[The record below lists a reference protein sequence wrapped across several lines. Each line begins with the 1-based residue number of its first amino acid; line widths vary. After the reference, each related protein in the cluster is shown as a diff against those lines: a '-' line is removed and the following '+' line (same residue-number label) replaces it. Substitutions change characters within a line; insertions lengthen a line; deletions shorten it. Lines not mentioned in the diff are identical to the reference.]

1 LIKNLQNIYSY
12 SVLNFID
19 KGLIFLT
26 PLIILKFFDD
36 KVLYNTIE
44 YVYSISTILV
54 IFFDLGL
61 KNYIFFYLK
70 KSKTYNHDLNNINNT
85 FYFYIFYIFVF
96 LGIILT
102 LYYLNNLNHLKYIL
116 GLIIIRILYL
126 TIINFYKIVYRAN
139 DIPSKIFIF
148 SIPVSLVTFVLL
160 YINYEFLNFDNLLI
174 FFMAQSL
181 FLILYIIVKFN
192 FKSIVTKINSKIIL
206 LKKSLKFTFPL
217 MLSVM
222 FYNSMMNYGKIYSFN
237 FLNVEEM
244 TFLSFSQRL
253 FIILTFFHATY
264 IGFFQKKIYLTSDNH
279 FNKRLFINYFLLII
293 LINIILTFS
302 SSYISTIFNVRITN
316 FNIIVLLSTHSC
328 LWCFSAYFETY
339 LTKTNN
345 NNFIMKSTIFSMIVF
360 IFTLNILTY
369 DFLYSFCISL
379 NLSIFIHVLL
389 ILFKIKKVGI
399 KLNK

>member
-1 LIKNLQNIYSY
+1 MIKNLQNIYSY
-12 SVLNFID
+12 SVLNFFD

-44 YVYSISTILV
+44 YVYSVSTILV

-61 KNYIFFYLK
+61 KNYTFFYLK
-70 KSKTYNHDLNNINNT
+70 KSKTYNQDLNNINNT

-102 LYYLNNLNHLKYIL
+102 LYYFNNLNHLKYIL
-116 GLIIIRILYL
+116 GFIIIRILYL
-126 TIINFYKIVYRAN
+126 TIINFYKIIYRAN

-174 FFMAQSL
+174 FFTAQSL

-192 FKSIVTKINSKIIL
+192 FKLILTKINSKIIL

-237 FLNVEEM
+237 FLNIEEM

-316 FNIIVLLSTHSC
+316 FNIILLLSTHSC

-360 IFTLNILTY
+360 IFTLNIVTY

>member
-1 LIKNLQNIYSY
+1 MIKNLQNIYSY

>member
-1 LIKNLQNIYSY
+1 MIKNLQNIYSY
-12 SVLNFID
+12 SVLNFFD

-44 YVYSISTILV
+44 YVYSVSTILV

-61 KNYIFFYLK
+61 KNYTFFYLK
-70 KSKTYNHDLNNINNT
+70 KSKTYNQDLNNINNT

-102 LYYLNNLNHLKYIL
+102 LYYFNNLNHLKYIL
-116 GLIIIRILYL
+116 GFIIIRILYL
-126 TIINFYKIVYRAN
+126 TIINFYKIIYRAN

-174 FFMAQSL
+174 FFTAQSL

-192 FKSIVTKINSKIIL
+192 FKLIVTKINSKIIL

-237 FLNVEEM
+237 FLNIEEM

-264 IGFFQKKIYLTSDNH
+264 VGFFQKKIYLTSDNH

-316 FNIIVLLSTHSC
+316 FNIILLLSTHSC

>member
-1 LIKNLQNIYSY
+1 MIKNLQNIYSY

-160 YINYEFLNFDNLLI
+160 YINYVFLNFDNLLI

-339 LTKTNN
+339 LTK
-345 NNFIMKSTIFSMIVF
+345 
-360 IFTLNILTY
+360 
-369 DFLYSFCISL
+369 
-379 NLSIFIHVLL
+379 
-389 ILFKIKKVGI
+389 
-399 KLNK
+399 NK

>member
-1 LIKNLQNIYSY
+1 MIKNLQNIYSY
-12 SVLNFID
+12 SVLNFFD

-44 YVYSISTILV
+44 YVYSVSTILV

-61 KNYIFFYLK
+61 KNYTFFYLK
-70 KSKTYNHDLNNINNT
+70 KSKTYNQDLNNINNT

-102 LYYLNNLNHLKYIL
+102 LYYFNNLNHLKYIL
-116 GLIIIRILYL
+116 GFIIIRILYL
-126 TIINFYKIVYRAN
+126 TIINFYKIIYRAN

-174 FFMAQSL
+174 FFTAQSL

-192 FKSIVTKINSKIIL
+192 FKLIVTKINSKIIL

-237 FLNVEEM
+237 FLDIGEM

-264 IGFFQKKIYLTSDNH
+264 VGFFQKKIYLTSDNH

-316 FNIIVLLSTHSC
+316 FNIILLLSTHSC

>member
-1 LIKNLQNIYSY
+1 MIKNLQNIYSY

-160 YINYEFLNFDNLLI
+160 YINYVFLNFDNLLI

>member
-12 SVLNFID
+12 SVLNFFD

-44 YVYSISTILV
+44 YVYSVSTILV

-61 KNYIFFYLK
+61 KNYTFFYLK
-70 KSKTYNHDLNNINNT
+70 KSKTYNQDLNNINNT

-102 LYYLNNLNHLKYIL
+102 LYYFNNLNHLKYIL
-116 GLIIIRILYL
+116 GFIIIRILYL
-126 TIINFYKIVYRAN
+126 TIINFYKIIYRAN

-174 FFMAQSL
+174 FFTAQSL

-192 FKSIVTKINSKIIL
+192 FKLIVTKINSKIIL

-237 FLNVEEM
+237 FLNIEEM

-264 IGFFQKKIYLTSDNH
+264 VGFFQKKIYLTSDNH

-293 LINIILTFS
+293 LINTILIFS
-302 SSYISTIFNVRITN
+302 SNYISTIFNVRITN
-316 FNIIVLLSTHSC
+316 FNIILLLSTHSC

-399 KLNK
+399 KFNK

>member
-1 LIKNLQNIYSY
+1 
-12 SVLNFID
+12 
-19 KGLIFLT
+19 
-26 PLIILKFFDD
+26 
-36 KVLYNTIE
+36 
-44 YVYSISTILV
+44 
-54 IFFDLGL
+54 
-61 KNYIFFYLK
+61 
-70 KSKTYNHDLNNINNT
+70 
-85 FYFYIFYIFVF
+85 
-96 LGIILT
+96 
-102 LYYLNNLNHLKYIL
+102 
-116 GLIIIRILYL
+116 
-126 TIINFYKIVYRAN
+126 
-139 DIPSKIFIF
+139 
-148 SIPVSLVTFVLL
+148 
-160 YINYEFLNFDNLLI
+160 
-174 FFMAQSL
+174 
-181 FLILYIIVKFN
+181 
-192 FKSIVTKINSKIIL
+192 
-206 LKKSLKFTFPL
+206 
-217 MLSVM
+217 
-222 FYNSMMNYGKIYSFN
+222 
-237 FLNVEEM
+237 M

>member
-1 LIKNLQNIYSY
+1 M
-12 SVLNFID
+12 
-19 KGLIFLT
+19 
-26 PLIILKFFDD
+26 
-36 KVLYNTIE
+36 YNTIE

-192 FKSIVTKINSKIIL
+192 FKSIVSKINSKIIL

-222 FYNSMMNYGKIYSFN
+222 FYNSMMNYG
-237 FLNVEEM
+237 
-244 TFLSFSQRL
+244 
-253 FIILTFFHATY
+253 
-264 IGFFQKKIYLTSDNH
+264 
-279 FNKRLFINYFLLII
+279 
-293 LINIILTFS
+293 
-302 SSYISTIFNVRITN
+302 
-316 FNIIVLLSTHSC
+316 
-328 LWCFSAYFETY
+328 
-339 LTKTNN
+339 
-345 NNFIMKSTIFSMIVF
+345 
-360 IFTLNILTY
+360 
-369 DFLYSFCISL
+369 
-379 NLSIFIHVLL
+379 
-389 ILFKIKKVGI
+389 
-399 KLNK
+399 

>member
-160 YINYEFLNFDNLLI
+160 YINYVFLNFDNLLI

>member
-1 LIKNLQNIYSY
+1 MIKNLQNIYSY

-70 KSKTYNHDLNNINNT
+70 KSKTYNQDLNNINNT

-160 YINYEFLNFDNLLI
+160 YINYVFLNFDNLLI